1 MDEEEFRRLL
11 DLFPVVRS
19 RDYHYD
25 SDPSRQSTSRP
36 PQNAAV
42 KKWEDEWEEKEGD
55 KKEISNQDN
64 DLHDAFWEKLMLAVE
79 RKVGASEAKRFCS
92 AFKQVHRRLVY
103 EELSLDAARSFIN
116 STSSGERFFS

>member
-79 RKVGASEAKRFCS
+79 RKGQLCCVAGFVGG
-92 AFKQVHRRLVY
+92 
-103 EELSLDAARSFIN
+103 SFRGKEILQRVQ
-116 STSSGERFFS
+116 TSS